1 MKRNRIDRT
10 RDRRNANN
18 DRITDTTKDT
28 DLNLNIKLRTKMTAA
43 AVAAI
48 ILLGASIMNPAV
60 TEGASVKL
68 NAQLQD
74 GQIYINSKDLIK
86 ALGGTGQY
94 DTKTGTFIY
103 TAKDEIPE
111 VVEAVSPSV
120 VGIIGRP
127 DSGAEGGSSDRYNLT
142 HGTGVIIKSNGWI
155 VTNAHVIDGLSNAVV
170 VTSDGKTYK
179 ITDSYSDPTSDIALI
194 KINAKSL
201 KPAKLA
207 SSSSNMRVG
216 ETVIAIG
223 TPVSFSLRN
232 SATVGVVSGLNRG
245 VNASYRLIQSDTAIN
260 PGNSGG
266 PLVNLKGEVI
276 GINTMKY
283 AAVGVENTGFS
294 IPAETVHYVINHYFK
309 YGEVKRASLG
319 LTLEESWSAIVGL
332 PTDDPLTV
340 MSVHTNEADK
350 AKIQEGDVL
359 YSIDGVRVT
368 SVVDINELLKKYL
381 PGQKVKLLMQS
392 DGDIVTRYL
401 VLTQGENSVVSVE
414 DEAWDEV
421 EQ

>member
-1 MKRNRIDRT
+1 MERNNIDRT
-10 RDRRNANN
+10 RARNANN
-18 DRITDTTKDT
+18 DRITDRNKDT
-28 DLNLNIKLRTKMTAA
+28 NLNLNKVRTKMTTA
-43 AVAAI
+43 AVMAI
-48 ILLGASIMNPAV
+48 LMLGASAINPAV
-60 TEGASVKL
+60 IEGASVKL
-68 NAQLQD
+68 NAKLQD
-74 GQIYINSKDLIK
+74 DQIYINSKDLIK

-127 DSGAEGGSSDRYNLT
+127 DAGAEGGSSDRYNLT

-179 ITDSYSDPTSDIALI
+179 ITDSYSDPTSDLALI

-201 KPAKLA
+201 KTAKLA
-207 SSSSNMRVG
+207 SSSSHMRVG

-294 IPAETVHYVINHYFK
+294 IPAETVHYVIHHYFK

-340 MSVHTNEADK
+340 TSVHTNEAEK

-421 EQ
+421 DR